1 MTVMQGMWI
10 YYIRLK
16 NEKEFK
22 FQLGKDSVIGE
33 GEWELRIKIMTIAK
47 LYTSNL
53 ENMETFWNVEEKLS
67 TCGNVDIQK
76 STKNPQFKHQKVLN
90 GSKSTLSLLMQ
101 K

>member
-53 ENMETFWNVEEKLS
+53 ENMETFEMLKRNYQHVEMLIFKNRPKIHNS
-67 TCGNVDIQK
+67 NTKK
-76 STKNPQFKHQKVLN
+76 S
-90 GSKSTLSLLMQ
+90 
-101 K
+101 